1 MEKIEKLE
9 EFNWVSG
16 RDAITIALC
25 NTIIRK
31 QNEIIDHLNSQ
42 DQEEEKI
49 VRSKED
55 IERTD
60 YTGYPYSKEFQ
71 STTGDTLEEINPY
84 EKITKEYVGAFAKD
98 EEKGDIKRLRE
109 EVKDTPEEWDRLRRD
124 GALAFYIELEDWL
137 YEKGY
142 AKGGEIKVPTE
153 VFMQFVSKELKLNNK
168 KK

>member
-42 DQEEEKI
+42 DQEEENTVCEGCGKTI
-49 VRSKED
+49 TSRFMQS
-55 IERTD
+55 
-60 YTGYPYSKEFQ
+60 YT
-71 STTGDTLEEINPY
+71 
-84 EKITKEYVGAFAKD
+84 
-98 EEKGDIKRLRE
+98 KGDGMHSYCLSCDPEKQ
-109 EVKDTPEEWDRLRRD
+109 DTPEEWDRLRRD

-153 VFMQFVSKELKLNNK
+153 VFMQFVSKELKLNSK